1 MHHTLLRLL
10 RQNYMF
16 FKLFFYVEE
25 AEWAIEV
32 MKATG
37 KPVAM
42 CMCVCTAGDMEEVPI
57 DECAVRIAKAGTRNF
72 FQIFMHQLRKM
83 LSGSAN
89 TASDP
94 VIPTYIFAQ
103 SRNSDGYFNFRQ
115 SHIPRT
121 LFPNLA
127 SCFNPFAPEPPKN
140 TRARD
145 PFYRL

>member
-1 MHHTLLRLL
+1 MRENQGKLTLARVRGRFELTRVRSYFESNVYQKCTILLRLL

-57 DECAVRIAKAGTRNF
+57 DECAVRIAKAGTWNF
-72 FQIFMHQLRKM
+72 FQIFMH
-83 LSGSAN
+83 
-89 TASDP
+89 
-94 VIPTYIFAQ
+94 
-103 SRNSDGYFNFRQ
+103 
-115 SHIPRT
+115 
-121 LFPNLA
+121 
-127 SCFNPFAPEPPKN
+127 
-140 TRARD
+140 
-145 PFYRL
+145 

>member
-1 MHHTLLRLL
+1 MKEIQGKLPLARESAGGSSYRESTVFQKYTILLRLL

-72 FQIFMHQLRKM
+72 FQIFMH
-83 LSGSAN
+83 
-89 TASDP
+89 
-94 VIPTYIFAQ
+94 
-103 SRNSDGYFNFRQ
+103 
-115 SHIPRT
+115 
-121 LFPNLA
+121 
-127 SCFNPFAPEPPKN
+127 
-140 TRARD
+140 
-145 PFYRL
+145 